1 MVAIPDEARA
11 LLQRKA
17 YGHVVTRNSND
28 TPQVSMVWM
37 DVDGDEV
44 LFNTAEG
51 RLKVTNLRRDPHVII
66 SVQDTENAQQYLLV
80 HGTATVT
87 TEGAN
92 EQIDRLAKKY
102 LDLDSY
108 PWRQPDE
115 PRLIVRCTVDRIGG
129 AGPWAAGP

>member
-1 MVAIPDEARA
+1 MAAIPDEARA

-17 YGHVVTRNSND
+17 YGHVVTRNKNG

-44 LFNTAEG
+44 LFNTADG
-51 RLKVTNLRRDPHVII
+51 RLKVNNLRRDPHVII
-66 SVQDTENAQQYLLV
+66 SVQDTENTQQYLLV
-80 HGTATVT
+80 HATATIT
-87 TEGAN
+87 ADGAD

-108 PWRQPDE
+108 PWRQSDE
-115 PRLIVRCTVDRIGG
+115 PRLIVRCAVERIGG
-129 AGPWAAGP
+129 AGPWAGGP